1 MLRTLLVVFSLLFF
15 ATAFSQPCL
24 CDRKVVK
31 SKDELRSSV
40 AANPSLA
47 FVSLPQY
54 IPGIVLDVRY
64 ATSNNFTGHVL
75 YPYPAA
81 WLRTKPAEA
90 LKKVQEELAAKGLGL
105 KIYDAYRPFTIT
117 CSLWRYTT
125 DRHYTASP
133 RKGSHHNR
141 GLAVDITII
150 DLKTGKELPMGTG
163 YDNFTD
169 SAHHAFTK
177 LPADVLA
184 NRRLLKGLMWKH
196 GFNFIPTEWWHYHWR
211 DKNYDVLDMPFD
223 DLADAMRS
231 H

>member
-1 MLRTLLVVFSLLFF
+1 MIRTFLFVFVSCFSTGIF
-15 ATAFSQPCL
+15 AQPCI
-24 CDRKVVK
+24 CDHKVVR
-31 SKDELRSSV
+31 SKDELSMAV
-40 AANPSLA
+40 KVNPTLA

-64 ATSNNFTGHVL
+64 ATDNNFTHHVL
-75 YPYPAA
+75 YPHPAA
-81 WLRTKPAEA
+81 WLRVKPAEA
-90 LKKVQEELAAKGLGL
+90 LKKVQDELAKKGLGL
-105 KIYDAYRPFTIT
+105 KVYDAYRPFTVT

-125 DRHYTASP
+125 DRRYTASP

-211 DKNYDVLDMPFD
+211 DKNYDVVDMSFH
-223 DLADAMRS
+223 DLEDAM
-231 H
+231 HAH